1 MDDGEALGIHHGKDS
16 FALVYKSSVE
26 NEIANN
32 RKVRVVGEWRVV
44 EPVFDDPS
52 DRRDTVTA
60 LLSQLSH
67 GVALR
72 NPPLEPDT
80 LTQTLV
86 EGIFPAKR
94 ATTLTAKPTLCPM
107 PAFSVASY
115 LCTATP
121 WTMLF
126 LSSKTSPLLNAV
138 NYTSANMA

>member
-26 NEIANN
+26 NKIAKN

-67 GVALR
+67 GVALH

-80 LTQTLV
+80 LAQTLV
-86 EGIFPAKR
+86 EEIFPAKR
-94 ATTLTAKPTLCPM
+94 ATALTTKPTLCPM

>member
-32 RKVRVVGEWRVV
+32 RKVRVVGEGRVV

-60 LLSQLSH
+60 LLSQLPH

-94 ATTLTAKPTLCPM
+94 ATTLTAKPALCPVS
-107 PAFSVASY
+107 AFSVASH

-126 LSSKTSPLLNAV
+126 LSSKTITIVKCS
-138 NYTSANMA
+138 

>member
-1 MDDGEALGIHHGKDS
+1 MYDGEVLGLHHGKDS

-26 NEIANN
+26 NKIAKT
-32 RKVRVVGEWRVV
+32 RKVRVVGEGRVV

-52 DRRDTVTA
+52 DRRDTVPA
-60 LLSQLSH
+60 LLSQLPH

-80 LTQTLV
+80 LAQTLV
-86 EGIFPAKR
+86 EGICPAKR
-94 ATTLTAKPTLCPM
+94 ASTLTAKPTLCPM
-107 PAFSVASY
+107 PAFSIASY

-126 LSSKTSPLLNAV
+126 LSSTTSPLLNAV